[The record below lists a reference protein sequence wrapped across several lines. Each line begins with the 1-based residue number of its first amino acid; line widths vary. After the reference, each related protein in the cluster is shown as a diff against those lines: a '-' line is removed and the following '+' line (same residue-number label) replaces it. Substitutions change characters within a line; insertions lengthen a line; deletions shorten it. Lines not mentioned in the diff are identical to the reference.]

1 MKLMIQQDGTKVPE
15 FTYREVSDEVTRLG
29 FTYPADDQFS
39 EEEIAGAVKS
49 LDDYSLSKKVV
60 TFEGPDFTP
69 SQLTAFAKFAEA
81 LGKDTTINH
90 DYNGWV
96 IRRNATDQE
105 KRDAALS
112 NLKSKV
118 SQDHR
123 DAAETSLKTR
133 FAGGDLPEIMFTTE
147 VAY

>member
-1 MKLMIQQDGTKVPE
+1 MKLMIQQDGTKTPE

-29 FTYPADDQFS
+29 FTYPEDSAFT
-39 EEEIAGAVKS
+39 EEEITEAIGK
-49 LDDYSLSKKVV
+49 LDDYSTSKKVV

-69 SQLTAFAKFAEA
+69 AQLTAFAKFAEA
-81 LGKDTTINH
+81 LGKDTKVTH

-96 IRRNATDQE
+96 IKREASDQE
-105 KRDAALS
+105 KHAAALS

-123 DAAETSLKTR
+123 DAAERSLKTR
-133 FAGGDLPEIMFTTE
+133 FEAGDLPEILFTTE